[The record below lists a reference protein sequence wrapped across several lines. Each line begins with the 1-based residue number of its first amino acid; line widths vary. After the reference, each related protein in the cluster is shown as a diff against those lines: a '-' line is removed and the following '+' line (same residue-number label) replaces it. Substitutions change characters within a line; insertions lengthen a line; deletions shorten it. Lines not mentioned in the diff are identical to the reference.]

1 MPGRVGAGAG
11 VDDVDRQA
19 GAGGVLGPY
28 LGRHFERRLRGA
40 VRVRAD
46 PVHRVEL
53 GRDVDDAAPA
63 LRDHAGRDAARQPVG
78 GQNIRRHHVFDDLV
92 GYLPEALH
100 LGAAVAVGIDI
111 GKGQPGIVDQ
121 NVEPAEAVP
130 RLGDDPVALARLA
143 QIGNKRPDLPGNAER
158 PRLGLDL
165 ADIGRD
171 VPDRGDPMPGARQ
184 PQYHRPPET
193 AQPAGHQRHS
203 VRHASSRVY
212 RRFQD
217 YRCPA
222 EPCFAGCRHAGRPD
236 PRSNRFLDQ
245 KAGFVAEQPAAPDA
259 ARQQLPVGRSAIRGC
274 TVHSPDSNLQQICS
288 EQPIEIFRNPLIIL
302 TFQPAVSRPAGRC
315 SKTPTLEDKFGEI
328 SDDIGGIRDRAGF
341 FGNAL
346 EPRRLRDPP
355 GL

>member
-1 MPGRVGAGAG
+1 M
-11 VDDVDRQA
+11 
-19 GAGGVLGPY
+19 
-28 LGRHFERRLRGA
+28 
-40 VRVRAD
+40 RAD
-46 PVHRVEL
+46 PVHRIEL

-63 LRDHAGRDAARQPVG
+63 LRHHAGRDAARQPVG

-143 QIGNKRPDLPGNAER
+143 QIGNKRPDLPGNPER

-165 ADIGRD
+165 ADIGRN

-184 PQYHRPPET
+184 PEYHRPPET

-217 YRCPA
+217 YRRPA

-236 PRSNRFLDQ
+236 PRSNRFLIKKPVSLQ
-245 KAGFVAEQPAAPDA
+245 S
-259 ARQQLPVGRSAIRGC
+259 RLPVRTRPDSSFPSGEAQSAV
-274 TVHSPDSNLQQICS
+274 TVSPDSNLQQICS
-288 EQPIEIFRNPLIIL
+288 EQLIEIFCNPLTIL
-302 TFQPAVSRPAGRC
+302 NFNRRFPGTPDPTPERRP
-315 SKTPTLEDKFGEI
+315 
-328 SDDIGGIRDRAGF
+328 
-341 FGNAL
+341 
-346 EPRRLRDPP
+346 
-355 GL
+355 